1 MLGNGENPLVLV
13 WVNLDLAYRILI
25 YFVCSRQRLHIY
37 MLFTSLR
44 TDFLRLPLAISVVL
58 TFRGQ
63 DF

>member
-1 MLGNGENPLVLV
+1 MLGDGEDPLVLV
-13 WVNLDLAYRILI
+13 WVNLDLANRILI

-44 TDFLRLPLAISVVL
+44 TNFLRLLAISVVL

>member
-44 TDFLRLPLAISVVL
+44 TNFLRLLAISVVL